1 MYDAHDST
9 STRKRMEKIGIIG
22 MGLIGRAWAIVFARA
37 GHPVAAWDGAAGA
50 VDAALKA
57 IDESLRDLAAA
68 GLIEDPAAIRARIT
82 AAPTL
87 EAAVANTLY
96 VQENIVERLAD
107 KIAIYAALD
116 RAAPADAILAS
127 STSAIPC
134 SQFTTALAG
143 RHRCLVVHPVNP
155 PYLVP
160 LVELC
165 GAPWTAPAIVARA
178 RALLERAGQVPI
190 TVNKEIDGFILN
202 RLQGALVNEALRL
215 IDQGYV
221 SAADLDRTV
230 KDGLGLRWSFMG
242 PIETGD
248 LNAPGGIGDYLAR
261 YGSLFRGLDASIRA
275 ATPWTDKVA
284 AVVDAEQRAS
294 APASRLAALQA
305 WRDRRLMALLVHKRA
320 QAKLPKP

>member
-1 MYDAHDST
+1 
-9 STRKRMEKIGIIG
+9 MEKIGIIG

-37 GHPVAAWDGAAGA
+37 GHAVAAWDGVAGA
-50 VDAALKA
+50 VDSALKA
-57 IDESLRDLAAA
+57 IDESLRDLAVA
-68 GLIEDPAAIRARIT
+68 GLIEDAAAVRARIT

-87 EAAVANTLY
+87 EAAVDGALY
-96 VQENIVERLAD
+96 VQESIVERLED
-107 KIAIYAALD
+107 KRTIYAALD
-116 RAAPADAILAS
+116 RAAQADAILAS

-134 SQFTTALAG
+134 SQFTETLAG
-143 RHRCLVVHPVNP
+143 RQRCLVAHPVNP

-160 LVELC
+160 IVELS
-165 GAPWTAPAIVARA
+165 GAKWTAPAIVARA
-178 RALLERAGQVPI
+178 RALLDRAGMVPI
-190 TVNKEIDGFILN
+190 TVLKEIDGFILN

-215 IDQGYV
+215 IDEGYV

-242 PIETGD
+242 PVETGD
-248 LNAPGGIGDYLAR
+248 LNAPGGIGDYLTR
-261 YGSLFRGLDASIRA
+261 YGSLFRNLDTGIRA
-275 ATPWTDKVA
+275 ATPWTDKVIA
-284 AVVDAEQRAS
+284 TLDAEQRAS